1 MKLTASAELVYNFT
15 GPTQVIG
22 LLQASHSGDQTIL
35 SEELTLSP
43 DAPLIEDEDSLGD
56 RRFRACLSSQ
66 TSIVYTA
73 TVDNGMRSLLPT
85 SGRQHLWNELPADAL
100 PYLLPSRFC
109 PSDSFQRFAQR
120 EFGGAGDGVS
130 RVMAILD
137 WIAAEVDYVAGVST
151 PESTAAHTFT
161 VRAGVCRDFT
171 HLGIT
176 FCRALSIPAR
186 AVSAYSLDVQPPD
199 FHAVMEVYLENAWW
213 LVDPTRLA
221 PIEGIIRIAHGR
233 DAADTAFLT
242 TDKACTVVSQGV
254 QVKRNGGPAG

>member
-22 LLQASHSGDQTIL
+22 LLQASRSDDQTIL
-35 SEELTLSP
+35 SEELALDPT
-43 DAPLIEDEDSLGD
+43 ARLIEDEDSFGD

-66 TSIVYTA
+66 TSITYTA
-73 TVDNGMRSLLPT
+73 AVDNGRRSLLPT

-120 EFGGAGDGVS
+120 EFGGAGDGVG

-242 TDKACTVVSQGV
+242 TDNACTVVSQSI
-254 QVKRNGGPAG
+254 QVSRGDMAD

>member
-1 MKLTASAELVYNFT
+1 MKLTASAQLVYGFSA
-15 GPTQVIG
+15 PTQVIG
-22 LLQASHSGDQTIL
+22 LLQASHSRDQSIL
-35 SEELTLSP
+35 AEELTLSGDVRP
-43 DAPLIEDEDSLGD
+43 VEDETPSGD
-56 RRFRACLSSQ
+56 RRFRACLCGE
-66 TSIVYTA
+66 TTITYVA
-73 TVDNGMRSLLPT
+73 TIDNGVRQLLPV
-85 SGRQHLWNELPADAL
+85 SGRQHEWNELPPDAL

-120 EFGGAGDGVS
+120 EFAGTGDGVN

-137 WIAAEVDYVAGVST
+137 WIALHVDYVTGIST

-186 AVSAYSLDVQPPD
+186 AVSTYSLDVQPPD
-199 FHAVMEVYLENAWW
+199 FHAVIEVYLEHAWW

-233 DAADTAFLT
+233 DSTDIAFLT
-242 TDKACTVVSQGV
+242 TDRACTVISQNV
-254 QVKRNGGPAG
+254 QVVRSDAA

>member
-1 MKLTASAELVYNFT
+1 MKLTASAELVYEFT
-15 GPTQVIG
+15 APTQVIG
-22 LLQASHSGDQTIL
+22 LLQAAHSTDQTIL
-35 SEELTLSP
+35 SEELVLSP
-43 DAPLIEDEDSLGD
+43 HAPLIEDESPQGD
-56 RRFRACLSSQ
+56 RRFRACLSRQ
-66 TSIVYTA
+66 TSIKYTA

-85 SGRQHLWNELPADAL
+85 AGRQHLWNELPADAL

-120 EFGGAGDGVS
+120 EFGGAGDGVA

-137 WIAAEVDYVAGVST
+137 WIAAHVDYVGGVST

-199 FHAVMEVYLENAWW
+199 FHAVMEIYLENAWW

-242 TDKACTVVSQGV
+242 TDNTCTVVSQTV
-254 QVKRNGGPAG
+254 TVSRS

>member
-1 MKLTASAELVYNFT
+1 MKLTASAELVYDFHA
-15 GPTQVIG
+15 PTQVIG
-22 LLQASHSGDQTIL
+22 LLQAARSNDQTIL
-35 SEELTLSP
+35 SEELSLSP
-43 DAPLIEDEDSLGD
+43 NAPLIEDTSSQGD

-66 TSIVYTA
+66 TSIKYTA
-73 TVDNGMRSLLPT
+73 TVENGMRSLLPT
-85 SGRQHLWNELPADAL
+85 RGRQHLWNELPADAL

-120 EFGGAGDGVS
+120 EFAGAGDGVA

-137 WIAAEVDYVAGVST
+137 WIAAHVDYVGGVST

-199 FHAVMEVYLENAWW
+199 FHAVMEIYLENAWW

-242 TDKACTVVSQGV
+242 TDNTCTVVAQTVTVSQS
-254 QVKRNGGPAG
+254 

>member
-1 MKLTASAELVYNFT
+1 MKLLASAQLVYGFFA
-15 GPTQVIG
+15 PTQVIG
-22 LLQASHSGDQTIL
+22 LIQASHSSDQSIIAD
-35 SEELTLSP
+35 ELTVSGDVRP
-43 DAPLIEDEDSLGD
+43 ITDEAPSGD
-56 RRFRACLSSQ
+56 RRFRTCLSGE
-66 TSIVYTA
+66 TTITYTA
-73 TVDNGMRSLLPT
+73 TVDNGVRQLLPL
-85 SGRQHLWNELPADAL
+85 SGRQHAWNELPADAL

-109 PSDSFQRFAQR
+109 PSDRFQRFAQR
-120 EFGGAGDGVS
+120 EFAGAGDGVG
-130 RVMAILD
+130 RVMAILE
-137 WIAAEVDYVAGVST
+137 WIAAHVDYVAGVST
-151 PESTAAHTFT
+151 PGSTAAHTFT

-233 DAADTAFLT
+233 DSTDTAFLT
-242 TDKACTVVSQGV
+242 TDQACTVISQTV
-254 QVKRNGGPAG
+254 QVLRSESA